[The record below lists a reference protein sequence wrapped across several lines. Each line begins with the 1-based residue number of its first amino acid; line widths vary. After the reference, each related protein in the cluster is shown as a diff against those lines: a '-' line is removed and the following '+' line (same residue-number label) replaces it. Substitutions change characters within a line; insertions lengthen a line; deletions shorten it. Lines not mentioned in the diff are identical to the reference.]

1 MRPRLAALFPVLAV
15 LAAAALFL
23 LVALSIA
30 LQPPTAVTSIPMAG
44 LLAWARA
51 MSFAG
56 GAVAFLVGV
65 LAFAGAGRAEQEDA
79 PVAERDGGTA
89 GAWRPAPPAWEEGPM
104 RYTLIAVDRDAE
116 EVRAIADFEDAQAL
130 LTALR
135 VWHQR
140 HPDEELRVFGPTG
153 AEIARRRAAAQAA
166 AVAPPAL
173 LVRVTRP
180 RPGLATGG
188 A

>member
-15 LAAAALFL
+15 LAAATLFL

-30 LQPPTAVTSIPMAG
+30 LQPPTAATTIPLAE

-51 MSFAG
+51 VLFAG
-56 GAVAFLVGV
+56 GAVAFLIGV
-65 LAFAGAGRAEQEDA
+65 LAFAGADRAGEGDA
-79 PVAERDGGTA
+79 PDRAGDRRTAAGGA
-89 GAWRPAPPAWEEGPM
+89 PAAPQREEESM
-104 RYTLIAVDRDAE
+104 RYTLIALGRDADD
-116 EVRAIADFEDAQAL
+116 VRAIADFDDAHAL
-130 LTALR
+130 LAAMR
-135 VWHQR
+135 AWRQR

-153 AEIARRRAAAQAA
+153 AEIARR
-166 AVAPPAL
+166 AVAQPVSVVQPRAL

-180 RPGLATGG
+180 RWAAGG